1 MNLKFVFGIDFELSR
16 IKNTINKL
24 DWYNSQRYN
33 PRLPKGITNKS
44 SEEKIKNQI
53 KKEFKEDDYKVV
65 ANKSSSNFSKIAKPL
80 SNKLKNIFNKE
91 IQKEFIVYLTNY
103 GVGGSYKLPNMIILN
118 INSKNSSN
126 IIIHEIIHLI
136 IMDKI
141 IEYKI
146 QHWEKERIV
155 DLILN
160 SEEFSFLNYDSWQ
173 KDYCNVERYIDNL
186 FNNSF
191 FKNPEEFFSKIKT
204 TRVVNN

>member
-1 MNLKFVFGIDFELSR
+1 MNLKFIFGTDFELSR

-24 DWYNSQRYN
+24 DWYNSQGYK
-33 PRLPKGITNKS
+33 PRFPKGITNKS
-44 SEEKIKNQI
+44 SEEEIKNQI

-65 ANKSSSNFSKIAKPL
+65 ANEISSNFSKISEL
-80 SNKLKNIFNKE
+80 LFNKLKEIFNKE
-91 IQKEFIVYLTNY
+91 IPKEFIVYLTNY

-126 IIIHEIIHLI
+126 TIIHEIIHLI

-141 IEYKI
+141 TEYKI

-160 SEEFSFLNYDSWQ
+160 SEEFSFLNYNSWQ
-173 KDYCNVERYIDNL
+173 KDYSNVERYIDNL

-191 FKNPEEFFSKIKT
+191 FKNPEKFFSKIET
-204 TRVVNN
+204 TRIVNN